1 MWHFSQFQ
9 NYVFDL
15 YGTLVSIRTDE
26 NQPALWKWLCDY
38 YQAFGSHYTPAM
50 LRRQY
55 HQIILKEETA
65 IRKETGCEYPEVQLE
80 HVFLRLLEEGP
91 GAFGILPETQSA
103 RKAWAA
109 ATANAFRI
117 SSRLWLRP
125 YPGAKKLLGRL
136 KAQGKR
142 IYLLSNAQSV
152 FSLPEIAQ
160 CGLMEL
166 FDDIWISSDHGMKK
180 PEPLFLSSLMDA
192 HRMAVSET
200 IMIGNDPVS
209 DMGIAVACGIS
220 GAWIQS
226 DHQTKKQR
234 REFIQSLAEI
244 YSTEGAAR
252 IQERSSI
259 QALYA
264 ELCADYPMQDLLLYG
279 NS

>member
-1 MWHFSQFQ
+1 
-9 NYVFDL
+9 
-15 YGTLVSIRTDE
+15 
-26 NQPALWKWLCDY
+26 
-38 YQAFGSHYTPAM
+38 
-50 LRRQY
+50 
-55 HQIILKEETA
+55 
-65 IRKETGCEYPEVQLE
+65 
-80 HVFLRLLEEGP
+80 
-91 GAFGILPETQSA
+91 
-103 RKAWAA
+103 
-109 ATANAFRI
+109 
-117 SSRLWLRP
+117 
-125 YPGAKKLLGRL
+125 
-136 KAQGKR
+136 
-142 IYLLSNAQSV
+142 
-152 FSLPEIAQ
+152 
-160 CGLMEL
+160 MEL

-192 HRMAVSET
+192 HRMAASET

-226 DHQTKKQR
+226 DHRTKKQR

-264 ELCADYPMQDLLLYG
+264 ELCADYPMQDLLLGG